1 LGVVGQTSM
10 VILNQSL
17 VREDFKL
24 LDDGREIPESQ
35 EKGWPFDSGL

>member
-1 LGVVGQTSM
+1 MNRIEYEYEYES
-10 VILNQSL
+10 SL